1 MAADKT
7 DYDGRTLPLQ
17 YRQRHKFERH
27 SLCVQPFDKPPNGQ
41 GPRLESVKTLSPPS
55 TRHIVKLPAQVH
67 WPHWQCSRC
76 STRCAVRCAHL
87 AHRGP
92 RPPPQSTIWS
102 FSTLAS
108 PPASPA
114 ALHCSNLSSAQQ
126 SPAAS
131 RRGRSLAR
139 AQLQHPDSTHTRMC
153 WKCAR
158 ACGGDGCEARMAST
172 DIIQSRTLQH
182 QRHDRVATTAFSGHA
197 SPRLSGTLSTSETP
211 CPRRKR
217 LHVEWVAIE
226 HGQQCVGHVVAS
238 LSKNTSASLPLVAAR
253 ICIGPHEQVRTI
265 L

>member
-1 MAADKT
+1 MLLLGYPPRPRGLANNDKNVARSKLLVKVCFADKT

-211 CPRRKR
+211 CPRRR
-217 LHVEWVAIE
+217 LHV
-226 HGQQCVGHVVAS
+226 HVGDGS
-238 LSKNTSASLPLVAAR
+238 TLSGS
-253 ICIGPHEQVRTI
+253 
-265 L
+265 